1 LINEEAVKNN
11 SSKKNFSF
19 KKYFNNGFKLES
31 NETNVSG
38 RAIKDFLPDHF
49 SFSQIASFN
58 KCPLQYK
65 FAHVLKIPARGK
77 PIFTFGKTIHSVLH
91 KFVFLTVNSVE
102 QKDLFGEK
110 KMNTF
115 LVGKSC

>member
-1 LINEEAVKNN
+1 M
-11 SSKKNFSF
+11 NFSF

-49 SFSQIASFN
+49 SFSQVASFK

-65 FAHVLKIPARGK
+65 FAHILKIPVRGR
-77 PIFTFGKTIHSVLH
+77 PVFTFGKTIHSVLH
-91 KFVFLTVNSVE
+91 KFVVLTVKGDNIE
-102 QKDLFGEK
+102 QKRFIRTEK
-110 KMNTF
+110 ESPCSQF
-115 LVGKSC
+115 R